1 MLLIATVL
9 LALATAASAAAGS
22 SAAKLQ
28 LRRTRVG
35 TILVNSRGFTVYA
48 FTKDSRNRDN
58 CAKSSVCLH
67 VWPPVTTVGR
77 PIAGPGVRS
86 SLIGTITLKNG
97 KKQVT
102 YAGHPLYTYIADTQ
116 PAETSFI
123 NIYQLGGF
131 WPAMNA
137 AGQEVK

>member
-9 LALATAASAAAGS
+9 LALTAAAPAGAGS
-22 SAAKLQ
+22 GGAKLQ
-28 LRRTRVG
+28 LRKTKVG

-48 FTKDSRNRDN
+48 FTKDTRNRDN
-58 CAKSSVCLH
+58 CGSACLRF
-67 VWPPVTTVGR
+67 WPPVATAGR

-86 SLIGTITLKNG
+86 SLIGTIRLKNG
-97 KKQVT
+97 VEQVT
-102 YAGHPLYTYIADTQ
+102 YAGHPLYTYSQDTR
-116 PAETSFI
+116 PAETKYI
-123 NIYQLGGF
+123 NLLQFGGF